1 MKLKDKAGNELT
13 REQYLERWKKGMQA
27 VTPLQ
32 MAKTN
37 MYGYYLILIGVLIG
51 IVSSIINKTWWLVI
65 VLCGSFIVSSMAT
78 LGNYQKIVALVKL
91 DNLMK
96 DNELEKEDKI

>member
-1 MKLKDKAGNELT
+1 MKDKSGKEISK
-13 REQYLERWKKGMQA
+13 EEFMQRWKAGMQS

-37 MYGYYLILIGVLIG
+37 MYGYYLILIGVAIG
-51 IVSSIINKTWWLVI
+51 IFSSVINKTWWLVI
-65 VLCGSFIVSSMAT
+65 VLAGSFIVSSMAT

-96 DNELEKEDKI
+96 DNEIEKEDKK